1 MSPSR
6 PSSETSSGETGSL
19 RFSPVNAVLG
29 LAGLASLVAGYWL
42 LSSGSITLAPLLLV
56 LAYVVLL
63 PLAIIK

>member
-1 MSPSR
+1 MSENDP
-6 PSSETSSGETGSL
+6 TSDEQDSL

-29 LAGLASLVAGYWL
+29 GAGFVSLVAGYWL
-42 LSSGSITLAPLLLV
+42 LSSGSITAAPLLLV